1 MSTLRDLAEERTGL
15 SPADIEHLTR
25 LAGDWQLLS
34 DLSFAD
40 LLLWVPIKA
49 AEGEP
54 RMFLCVAQVRPN
66 TSSTAYQ
73 DDQVGK
79 IVGGPEV
86 AHLDIAFTQGRI
98 WREGDPVW
106 YGDTPARHEAI
117 PVRLRAE
124 SADRDVYSAVIAVIG
139 RDTNLSTART
149 PSQLELNYLTTAD
162 DLAQMVSDGT
172 FPPPRH
178 AGETTSAPRVG
189 DGLIR
194 LDAAGKVT
202 YASPNAQSAYRR
214 LGFNAHLVGED
225 LSALTS
231 RLAADPLDGTDAAE
245 RVLSSLRGEAP
256 PRKEVEAR
264 GATVLMRALPLMP
277 AGVPIG
283 SLVLV
288 RDVTEVR
295 RRDRALMTKDAT
307 IREIHHRVKNN
318 LQTVAALLRLQA
330 RRVDAPE
337 ARMALQ
343 ESVRRVA
350 SIALVHETLSMSSD
364 EAVEFDGI
372 LDRVANAATEVSAT
386 EITVKMRREGTFG
399 VLPAEIATSLVMVL
413 NELLINAV
421 EHGFPGSDGDGPAP
435 APSETTGEVVVT
447 VHKFRKQLHVT
458 VADNGQGL
466 PEGFKTDAAGRL
478 GLQIV
483 RALATG
489 ELRGSIELRNRAG
502 GGTEAILV
510 VPLGKR

>member
-1 MSTLRDLAEERTGL
+1 MSTLRDLAEEHTRL
-15 SPADIEHLTR
+15 RPADIDHLHR
-25 LAGDWQLLS
+25 VAGDWQLLS

-40 LLLWVPIKA
+40 LLLWVPV
-49 AEGEP
+49 EGDDTV
-54 RMFLCVAQVRPN
+54 FLCVAQVRP
-66 TSSTAYQ
+66 TTAPTAYQ
-73 DDQVGK
+73 DDQVGR

-86 AHLDIAFTQGRI
+86 AHLTIAYTQGRI

-117 PVRLRAE
+117 PVRLRAADGE
-124 SADRDVYSAVIAVIG
+124 SGEVIAVVG

-162 DLAQMVSDGT
+162 DLAQMLSDGT

-178 AGETTSAPRVG
+178 PGETTSAPRVG
-189 DGLIR
+189 DGLVR
-194 LDAAGKVT
+194 LDASGKVT

-214 LGFNAHLVGED
+214 LGFASHLVGED
-225 LSALTS
+225 LAALNT
-231 RLAADPLDGTDAAE
+231 RLAADPLDGTEAGN
-245 RVLSSLRGEAP
+245 RVLAALRGEAP
-256 PRKEVEAR
+256 ARREIEAR
-264 GATVLMRALPLMP
+264 GATVLTRALPLMP

-283 SLVLV
+283 ALVLV
-288 RDVTEVR
+288 RDMTEVR
-295 RRDRALMTKDAT
+295 RRDRALITKDAT

-330 RRVDAPE
+330 RRVDIPA
-337 ARMALQ
+337 AKAALE

-350 SIALVHETLSMSSD
+350 SIALVHETLAMSSD

-372 LDRVANAATEVSAT
+372 VDRVASAATEVAAT
-386 EITVKMRREGTFG
+386 EVAVRMRREGTFG

-413 NELLINAV
+413 NELLLNAV
-421 EHGFPGSDGDGPAP
+421 EHGFPPPGEEPAEKTDEEST
-435 APSETTGEVVVT
+435 AEVVVSA
-447 VHKFRKQLHVT
+447 HRFRKQLHVT

-466 PEGFKTDAAGRL
+466 PAEFDAASGGRL

-489 ELRGSIELRNRAG
+489 ELAGTIELRNRAE

-510 VPLGKR
+510 VPLHKR

>member
-1 MSTLRDLAEERTGL
+1 VSTLRDLVEEHTHL
-15 SPADIEHLTR
+15 EPVDIEHLHR
-25 LAGDWQLLS
+25 LAGDWQLMS

-40 LLLWVPIKA
+40 LLMWVALPT
-49 AEGEP
+49 GQ
-54 RMFLCVAQVRPN
+54 FVCVAQVRP
-66 TSSTAYQ
+66 TTAPTAYQ
-73 DDQVGK
+73 DDQVGR
-79 IVGGPEV
+79 VSGGPEV
-86 AHLDIAFTQGRI
+86 AHLAVARDQGRI

-117 PVRLRAE
+117 PVRRPG
-124 SADRDVYSAVIAVIG
+124 SPQVVAVIG

-162 DLAQMVSDGT
+162 DLAQMVADGT

-178 AGETTSAPRVG
+178 PGETTSAPRVG

-194 LDAAGKVT
+194 LDASGKVT

-214 LGFNAHLVGED
+214 LGFNAHLVGEE
-225 LSALTS
+225 LSMLTS
-231 RLAADPLDGTDAAE
+231 RLAADPLEGTDTAEKILAA
-245 RVLSSLRGEAP
+245 LRGEFP
-256 PRKEVEAR
+256 PRQEVEAR
-264 GATVLMRALPLMP
+264 GATVLTRALPLLP

-283 SLVLV
+283 ALVLV

-337 ARMALQ
+337 AKMALQ

-372 LDRVANAATEVSAT
+372 VDRVASAATEVAAT
-386 EITVKMRREGTFG
+386 STAIKMRREGTFG

-421 EHGFPGSDGDGPAP
+421 EHGFPAPDEDSDEPEAP
-435 APSETTGEVVVT
+435 AAETGEVIVSA
-447 VHKFRKQLHVT
+447 HRFRKHLHVT
-458 VADNGQGL
+458 VADSGRGL
-466 PEGFKTDAAGRL
+466 PSEFKADSSGRL

-502 GGTEAILV
+502 GGTEAVLV

>member
-1 MSTLRDLAEERTGL
+1 VSTLRDLVEEHTGL
-15 SPADIEHLTR
+15 GPPDIDHLHR

-40 LLLWVPIKA
+40 LLLWVPVRA
-49 AEGEP
+49 PDGEP
-54 RMFLCVAQVRPN
+54 RAFLCVAQVRP
-66 TSSTAYQ
+66 TTAPTAYQ

-79 IVGGPEV
+79 IVDGPEV
-86 AHLDIAFTQGRI
+86 AHLDIAYTQGRI

-117 PVRLRAE
+117 PVRLRDTSTEAE
-124 SADRDVYSAVIAVIG
+124 SFGEVIAVIG

-178 AGETTSAPRVG
+178 PGETTSAPRVG

-214 LGFNAHLVGED
+214 LGFNAHLVGEE
-225 LSALTS
+225 LAVLTS
-231 RLAADPLDGTDAAE
+231 RLATDPLDGNDAAE
-245 RVLSSLRGEAP
+245 RMLSALRGEAP

-264 GATVLMRALPLMP
+264 GATVLMRALPLLP

-283 SLVLV
+283 ALVLV

-337 ARMALQ
+337 ARMALE

-364 EAVEFDGI
+364 EAVDFDSI
-372 LDRVANAATEVSAT
+372 VDRVANAATEVAAT
-386 EITVKMRREGTFG
+386 AITVKMRRDGTFG

-421 EHGFPGSDGDGPAP
+421 EHGFPAEEDEPAGVV
-435 APSETTGEVVVT
+435 AEVVVAA
-447 VHKFRKQLHVT
+447 HRFRKQLHVT
-458 VADNGQGL
+458 VADNGRGL
-466 PEGFKTDAAGRL
+466 PADFQADARGRL

-489 ELRGSIELRNRAG
+489 ELRGSIELRNRSG
-502 GGTEAILV
+502 GGTEAVLV